1 MATLKRALAP
11 LALVLGGGALYLLT
25 AAPTVT
31 GTDAGELVLAAY
43 SRGVAHAPGFPT
55 WLIPASLV
63 VRLPIGEPAWRLNAF
78 SALMAALTLVVLWGW
93 LWQMPLPQP
102 EIGSVRIGRGTRKTP
117 PPAKMAPGTM
127 TPAIDL
133 PFLIAVTFA
142 VSRSFW
148 PWATTTEVYTLNTF
162 LACLSLFFLFRWS
175 GAAAPSRH
183 ALASPLI
190 PAALCFGLALG
201 AHLATTAL
209 LAPAIALWLFWHQ
222 QRLSPALFG
231 LCALA
236 LLLGL
241 ATYAVLPLRAAAQ
254 PVLNWG
260 NPDTLDRFWRHITA
274 AQYRSNLSLS
284 PASLWVGLRFGSGL
298 TFWQFSLLGVPLVV
312 WGAWWGWRKERRLT
326 LFVLVGFLTSVLYA
340 LLYSI
345 ADDRDAYFMLA
356 HLLLTVPL
364 MWGARAVALALAS
377 RSKEQTGRAARWPW
391 LVLWV
396 LPVLTL
402 VFNLGIANRRGYWY
416 HHDYYRNLTAE
427 VAEGGTVFT
436 RDWQFYSPSLYYQHV
451 LGDRS
456 DLHIIDLELM
466 RRDWYLDELE
476 RRYPDLTEPAAAE
489 LAAYRRLRDA
499 WEAGPKAFENDP
511 ERVAVLQEAY
521 VGAINALVRAASARG
536 EVRLSHE
543 QEQGVGAGETWT
555 PAGLT
560 FRLEQPGTTAP
571 LPLAWD
577 ISHFMGQWSQL
588 PDDPA
593 RKVARVHALMAQN
606 MAIYL
611 GRNGDTAGALRT
623 LDLAG
628 QIDPTNAL
636 VPQLRQQMGG

>member
-1 MATLKRALAP
+1 MMMATMKRALAP
-11 LALVLGGGALYLLT
+11 LALFLGGGALYLLT

-93 LWQMPLPQP
+93 LRQMPMPQP
-102 EIGSVRIGRGTRKTP
+102 EIESVRSGRGSRKALPT
-117 PPAKMAPGTM
+117 ATMA
-127 TPAIDL
+127 PAIDL

-148 PWATTTEVYTLNTF
+148 PWATTTEVYTLNAF

-175 GAAAPSRH
+175 GAMAPSRRL
-183 ALASPLI
+183 LASPLI

-201 AHLATTAL
+201 AHLATTGL
-209 LAPAIALWLFWHQ
+209 LAPAIALWLFWHR

-236 LLLGL
+236 LLLGM
-241 ATYAVLPLRAAAQ
+241 ATYAVLPLRAATQ
-254 PVLNWG
+254 PAVNWG
-260 NPDTLDRFWRHITA
+260 NPDTLDRFWRHVTA
-274 AQYRSNLSLS
+274 AQYRSNLSLA
-284 PASLWVGLRFGSGL
+284 PASLWAGLRFGSGL
-298 TFWQFSLLGVPLVV
+298 TLWQFSLLGLPLVA
-312 WGAWWGWRKERRLT
+312 WGVCWGWRQQRRLT

-345 ADDRDAYFMLA
+345 EDDRDAYFMLA

-364 MWGARAVALALAS
+364 LWGAQSLALALAS
-377 RSKEQTGRAARWPW
+377 RSKERTGSLARWPW
-391 LVLWV
+391 LLLWV

-402 VFNLGIANRRGYWY
+402 VLNLGVANRRGYWY
-416 HHDYYRNLTAE
+416 HRDYYRNLTAE
-427 VAEGGTVFT
+427 VAEGGTIFT
-436 RDWQFYSPSLYYQHV
+436 RDWQFYSPGLYYQHV
-451 LGDRS
+451 LGDRP

-466 RRDWYLDELE
+466 RRDWYLDQLE
-476 RRYPDLTEPAAAE
+476 RWYPDMTQPAAAE

-499 WEAGPKAFENDP
+499 WEADPKAFESDP
-511 ERVAVLQEAY
+511 EGVASLQEAY

-543 QEQGVGAGETWT
+543 QEQGVGTGETWT

-560 FRLEQPGTTAP
+560 FRLEQPGTGAP
-571 LPLAWD
+571 PPLAWD
-577 ISHFMGQWSQL
+577 VSHLVGQWSQL

-606 MAIYL
+606 RAIYL
-611 GRNGDTAGALRT
+611 ARNGDTAGALSV

-628 QIDPTNAL
+628 QIDPTNTVL
-636 VPQLRQQMGG
+636 PQLRQQMGG